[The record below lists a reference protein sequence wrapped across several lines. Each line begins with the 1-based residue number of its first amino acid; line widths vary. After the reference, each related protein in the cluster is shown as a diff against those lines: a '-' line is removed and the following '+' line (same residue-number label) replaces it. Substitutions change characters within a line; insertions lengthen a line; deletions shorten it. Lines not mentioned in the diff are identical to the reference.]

1 MIIGATLSATP
12 YKIRTSQAEHFL
24 RCGADILL
32 NGLSRNIDGEG
43 KCVICGTTTRLKMS
57 EGRLQEL
64 DPETALLHV
73 VEIPKEP
80 GKIGIECEVTHLF
93 DTEKCLLTWQSTYA
107 GKPGMVF
114 RPREYLD
121 HITRGGEARVAFRA
135 S

>member
-32 NGLSRNIDGEG
+32 NGLSRSIDGEG

-64 DPETALLHV
+64 DPETALLHMV
-73 VEIPKEP
+73 L
-80 GKIGIECEVTHLF
+80 GNIGRQLHPLNS
-93 DTEKCLLTWQSTYA
+93 TERLSCSIQ
-107 GKPGMVF
+107 VF
-114 RPREYLD
+114 RTPLLRVLYHFTVSKSE
-121 HITRGGEARVAFRA
+121 GEAPSRTLIA
-135 S
+135 SSS

>member
-64 DPETALLHV
+64 DPETPFSTWSRFLKNRARSELNV
-73 VEIPKEP
+73 RSPISSTPKN
-80 GKIGIECEVTHLF
+80 
-93 DTEKCLLTWQSTYA
+93 
-107 GKPGMVF
+107 
-114 RPREYLD
+114 
-121 HITRGGEARVAFRA
+121 A